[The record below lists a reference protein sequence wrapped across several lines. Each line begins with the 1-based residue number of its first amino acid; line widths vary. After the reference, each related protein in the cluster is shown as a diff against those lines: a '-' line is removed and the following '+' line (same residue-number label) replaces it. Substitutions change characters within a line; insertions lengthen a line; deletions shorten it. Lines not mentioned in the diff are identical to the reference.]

1 MKHIIKLLSITAAFS
16 TIILGSCTK
25 EDHTLEQISD
35 TYQGRYKCSSMVWN
49 GNPIDVDGDG
59 LANTEL
65 SKEFPC
71 EKSLLNNWQAALLS
85 PVRIFPIISYKQEN
99 RILIDIPMQ
108 FTKYDKVSKQY
119 SLRDD
124 CANNQYLY
132 FSFTVR
138 EDGSMSYSTRN
149 DLITYDR
156 YWDAEWE
163 IEGVDYPTTCGHHIL
178 SLEEGSFSVRIIG
191 TYYDFASQQL
201 MTGPVDL
208 TYERFSKS
216 LY

>member
-1 MKHIIKLLSITAAFS
+1 MNRLTKYCIILVLLSV
-16 TIILGSCTK
+16 SCAK

-35 TYQGRYKCSSMVWN
+35 TYQGRYNCTSMVWK

-59 LANTEL
+59 APNTEL
-65 SKEFPC
+65 FNEFPC
-71 EKSLLNNWQAALLS
+71 EKPLLNNWQGALAR
-85 PVRIFPIISYKQEN
+85 PIRISHIISYNQEN

-108 FTKYDKVSKQY
+108 FIKYDKISKQY

-124 CANNQYLY
+124 CANSHYLY
-132 FSFTVR
+132 FSFMVR
-138 EDGSMSYSTRN
+138 EDGSLAFSTRN
-149 DLITYDR
+149 DLITYDQ
-156 YWDAEWE
+156 YWDGQWE
-163 IEGVDYPTTCGHHIL
+163 IEGVDYPTTCAHHVL
-178 SLEEGSFSVRIIG
+178 SLEEGAFSVRIIG

-208 TYERFSKS
+208 TYERFSHS